1 MDYRVPPGLYA
12 VGDPRPESPVL
23 VSANY
28 KLSFDRLRSHL
39 SGVDAWVLVLDTQG
53 VNVWCAAGKGTFG
66 TDELVRRIETV
77 HLNEVVSHRTV
88 IVPQLAAPGVAGH
101 EVKGRSGFRVVFGPI
116 RAKDIPRFLG
126 DGTQAT
132 PAMRRVRFSL
142 WDRLVLVPVE
152 LVTTAKWT
160 LALAVI
166 FLLLSGVGRDGF
178 AAGRVL
184 EVGIPSAAMFLAT
197 CVGCLV
203 LGPALL
209 PWLPGRSFSL
219 KGFWVALALLL
230 AYFGLGW
237 FPAALSRD
245 WPSTLAWC
253 LLLPAAGSTLVM
265 KFTGASTYTSL
276 SGVRREMRVA
286 MPIQLACAI
295 LGLLVWLVGRF
306 A

>member
-1 MDYRVPPGLYA
+1 
-12 VGDPRPESPVL
+12 
-23 VSANY
+23 
-28 KLSFDRLRSHL
+28 
-39 SGVDAWVLVLDTQG
+39 
-53 VNVWCAAGKGTFG
+53 
-66 TDELVRRIETV
+66 
-77 HLNEVVSHRTV
+77 
-88 IVPQLAAPGVAGH
+88 
-101 EVKGRSGFRVVFGPI
+101 
-116 RAKDIPRFLG
+116 
-126 DGTQAT
+126 
-132 PAMRRVRFSL
+132 
-142 WDRLVLVPVE
+142 
-152 LVTTAKWT
+152 
-160 LALAVI
+160 
-166 FLLLSGVGRDGF
+166 VGRDGYS
-178 AAGRVL
+178 ASRVQ
-184 EVGIPSAAMFLAT
+184 EVGIASAAIFLAT

-219 KGFWVALALLL
+219 KGLWVALALLL